1 MTSKTLRPLIALV
14 GQRDEPTDALH
25 DYCAQLQYALARRGF
40 ALELAEVRW
49 DRLGY
54 LGAFAHLWTQSAN
67 WNGQWVLMQYT
78 ALSWSR
84 HGFPFGALG
93 VLALMRQRRA
103 HCAVVFHDAQGFYG
117 LRVVDRFR
125 RACQHWIM
133 RQAYRMAN
141 RSLFTTPVENIDW
154 LPQGSR
160 KARFVPIGANIP
172 EIQIRPEEACLKA
185 DRPKIVAVFGVTGGE
200 QLARE
205 VREIAQAVRHANTKN
220 APLRLNVLGRN
231 SKEAEPL
238 LRRALQGLEVALT
251 TQGVIPM
258 EQIASALCSSDVLLF
273 VRGPVANT
281 RGSAIAGIAC
291 GLPIVGYA
299 GPETGFPITEA
310 GLQLVPQ
317 GRSDLLSLALDR
329 VLGDDQ
335 LRRDLHLRSL
345 HAHATYFSWDR
356 IAEQYVMALGND

>member
-1 MTSKTLRPLIALV
+1 VTPKSLRPLIALV

-25 DYCAQLQYALARRGF
+25 DYCAQLRYALARRGF
-40 ALELAEVRW
+40 ALELVEVRW

-54 LGAFAHLWTQSAN
+54 LGALAQLWTQSEN
-67 WNGQWVLMQYT
+67 WTGRWVLMQYT

-93 VLALMRQRRA
+93 VLALMRRRRA
-103 HCAVVFHDAQGFYG
+103 HCAVVFHDAQAFHG
-117 LRVVDRFR
+117 LRAIDRFR
-125 RACQHWIM
+125 RACQLWTM

-141 RSLFTTPVENIDW
+141 RSIFTTPVENIVW
-154 LPQGSR
+154 LPKGSR
-160 KARFVPIGANIP
+160 KARFVPIGPNIP
-172 EIQIRPEEACLKA
+172 EFQIRSKEPWRET
-185 DRPKIVAVFGVTGGE
+185 DRPKTVAVFGVTGGE
-200 QLARE
+200 QIAHE
-205 VREIAQAVRHANTKN
+205 VREIAQAMRHANDKN
-220 APLRLNVLGRN
+220 TPLRLNVLGRN

-238 LRRALQGLEVALT
+238 LRRALEGVEVAVT
-251 TQGVIPM
+251 TQGVIST

-299 GPETGFPITEA
+299 GPETAFPITEA
-310 GLQLVPQ
+310 GLQLVPH

-345 HAHATYFSWDR
+345 HAYATYFSWDR
-356 IAEQYVMALGND
+356 IAEQYVTALGND

>member
-1 MTSKTLRPLIALV
+1 VTSKTLRSLIALV

-54 LGAFAHLWTQSAN
+54 LGALAQLWTQSEN
-67 WNGQWVLMQYT
+67 WNGRWVLMQYT

-103 HCAVVFHDAQGFYG
+103 HCAVVFHDAQAFHG

-125 RACQHWIM
+125 RACQHWTM

-141 RSLFTTPVENIDW
+141 RSLFTTPVENINW
-154 LPQGSR
+154 LPKGSR

-172 EIQIRPEEACLKA
+172 ESQIRPEEACLKA

-200 QLARE
+200 QFPRE
-205 VREIAQAVRHANTKN
+205 VREIAQAVRHANIKN

-238 LRRALQGLEVALT
+238 LHRALEGVEVALT
-251 TQGVIPM
+251 TQGVISM

-310 GLQLVPQ
+310 GLELVPY
-317 GRSDLLSLALDR
+317 GRLDLLSLALDR
-329 VLGDDQ
+329 VLSDDQ

-345 HAHATYFSWDR
+345 RAYARYFSWDR
-356 IAEQYVMALGND
+356 IAEQYVMAMGND